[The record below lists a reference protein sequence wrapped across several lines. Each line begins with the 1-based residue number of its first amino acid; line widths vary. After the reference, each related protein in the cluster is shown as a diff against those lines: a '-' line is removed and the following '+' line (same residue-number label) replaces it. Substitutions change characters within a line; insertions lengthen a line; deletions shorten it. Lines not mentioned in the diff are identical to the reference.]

1 MIVTIFRSRLLPEAV
16 DEYMPV
22 AKRMSDL
29 AKAMPGYIDHKGF
42 VAEDGERLTVV
53 EFDSGREL
61 AGLGHSPRA
70 RRGKEAR
77 ASTIFH
83 GIPCSDMQ
91 NHPGLKFPASP
102 CECLTLGQCE
112 RKC

>member
-29 AKAMPGYIDHKGF
+29 AKAMPGYINHKGF

-53 EFDSGREL
+53 EFDSEQSLRSWAIHPEHVEAKKRGRQRFFTEYRVQICKIIRDSNSRP
-61 AGLGHSPRA
+61 H
-70 RRGKEAR
+70 R
-77 ASTIFH
+77 AS
-83 GIPCSDMQ
+83 
-91 NHPGLKFPASP
+91 A
-102 CECLTLGQCE
+102 
-112 RKC
+112 